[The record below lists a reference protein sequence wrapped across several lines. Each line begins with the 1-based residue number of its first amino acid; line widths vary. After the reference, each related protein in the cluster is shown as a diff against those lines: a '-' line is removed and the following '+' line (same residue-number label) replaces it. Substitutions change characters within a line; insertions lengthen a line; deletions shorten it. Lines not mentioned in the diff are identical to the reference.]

1 MPPPPLF
8 RVEKTFGPA
17 RAGVL
22 SLPRGEVRTPA
33 FMPVGTLA
41 AVKAVSPDELNA
53 LGYDLVLANAFHL
66 WLRPGT
72 EVVSA
77 CGGLHNF
84 SGWRKS
90 ILTDSGGFQVFSL
103 ARLRKVGDDGVEFR
117 APHNGEARFLSPE
130 ICARIQRELG
140 ADLRMPLD
148 ECVPGGADRDHA
160 ADAMRRSMKWAR
172 RAKQADA
179 EFPESGALFGI
190 VQGGTFPDLRRESA
204 EILRDIGFAGF
215 AVGGLAVGEEKE
227 KTLAVGAQTLALLP
241 RESPRY
247 LMGIGTP
254 SDIARLAA
262 AGADLFDCVLPSRN
276 GRNGQIFTS
285 SGAFNIRGAAGRS
298 DSAPP
303 DERCDCPICRRFS
316 RAHLRHLFNLGESL
330 AGRYATLHNLAFYG
344 NLMRDLRRGVA
355 DGTLPEVVAR
365 TTAAYPDK
373 K

>member
-1 MPPPPLF
+1 MTSGLSF
-8 RVEKTFGPA
+8 RVDHAFGAA
-17 RAGVL
+17 RAGTL

-41 AVKAVSPDELNA
+41 AVKAVAPDELNA
-53 LGYDLVLANAFHL
+53 LGFDMILANAFHL

-103 ARLRKVGDDGVEFR
+103 ARLREVGDDGVAFR

-130 ICARIQRELG
+130 ICARVQRALG
-140 ADLRMPLD
+140 ADIRMPLD
-148 ECVPGGADRDHA
+148 ECVPGGAGREEA
-160 ADAMRRSMKWAR
+160 ARAMERSMKWAA

-179 EFPESGALFGI
+179 EFPEFGALFGI
-190 VQGGTFPDLRRESA
+190 AQGATFADLRRESA
-204 EILRDIGFAGF
+204 DALRDIGFPGH

-227 KTLAVGAQTLALLP
+227 KTLDIAAQTLAMLP
-241 RESPRY
+241 ENAPRY

-254 SDIARLAA
+254 ADIARAVA
-262 AGADLFDCVLPSRN
+262 AGADMFDCVLPSRN
-276 GRNGQIFTS
+276 GRNGQVFTS
-285 SGAFNIRGAAGRS
+285 AGAFNIRGAAGRS

-303 DERCDCPICRRFS
+303 DENCDCPVCRRFS
-316 RAHLRHLFNLGESL
+316 RAHLRHLFQAGESL
-330 AGRYATLHNLAFYG
+330 AGRYATLHNLAFYRG
-344 NLMRDLRRGVA
+344 LMRDLRRGVENK
-355 DGTLPEVVAR
+355 TLPEVVAR
-365 TTAAYPDK
+365 TVAAYPDK
-373 K
+373 N